1 VLIYKF
7 AKWSA
12 PLILAIHVVSKIF
25 FLHPNM
31 LLDLIVYNLIVII
44 AILSLFLAPLHSDSL
59 AIAFAALAC
68 AFWISGSIISS
79 LNQFYPNNFN
89 SSLLANAAYSLF
101 YPFAFLAIPRIA
113 GRRTKLAA
121 LELLD
126 AAIFALGISSITT
139 ALILVKFIPK
149 NTGGNYTS
157 FFAVLYP
164 VCDLVL
170 IVITIVSTF
179 IFGFSR
185 RIALLNLGI
194 FIFAASDFYYLW
206 RKISDNYQFGGLS
219 DDAWLIGIV
228 LISLSLWSPSSQKIS
243 ESKIHPAVV
252 AVSIFISPALLSAIA
267 LRPDFFPIY
276 VVIPTITT
284 LGLAF
289 LRMAL
294 VIRQASK
301 LGEEKVLARTDELT
315 GLANRRRLIA
325 ELDAFSGVEGALLL
339 LDLDG
344 FKPVND
350 QYGHET
356 GDQIL
361 RQVASRFIR
370 SLPNGAVLARLGGDE
385 FGVVV
390 PGDPATTLEVANA
403 LRATLSYPFLING
416 NQISLS
422 VSIGHARNDHTGDLL
437 QRADTAM
444 YEAKRTGVSIVE
456 AAVYRP

>member
-1 VLIYKF
+1 MLIYKF

-68 AFWISGSIISS
+68 AFWLSGSIISS
-79 LNQFYPNNFN
+79 LNHFYPNNFN

-228 LISLSLWSPSSQKIS
+228 LISLSHSG
-243 ESKIHPAVV
+243 HH
-252 AVSIFISPALLSAIA
+252 
-267 LRPDFFPIY
+267 
-276 VVIPTITT
+276 
-284 LGLAF
+284 
-289 LRMAL
+289 
-294 VIRQASK
+294 
-301 LGEEKVLARTDELT
+301 LARKL
-315 GLANRRRLIA
+315 
-325 ELDAFSGVEGALLL
+325 
-339 LDLDG
+339 
-344 FKPVND
+344 VNPKF
-350 QYGHET
+350 
-356 GDQIL
+356 IL
-361 RQVASRFIR
+361 PLWRYR
-370 SLPNGAVLARLGGDE
+370 
-385 FGVVV
+385 
-390 PGDPATTLEVANA
+390 
-403 LRATLSYPFLING
+403 
-416 NQISLS
+416 SLS
-422 VSIGHARNDHTGDLL
+422 VLL
-437 QRADTAM
+437 FYLR
-444 YEAKRTGVSIVE
+444 SH
-456 AAVYRP
+456 